1 MHLSSLQIVRF
12 SQFIVPRVVVV
23 LDSDLLHA
31 LFGDA
36 FLFVCFVVASF
47 LFHSVFSIVR
57 GKEKCLPK

>member
-31 LFGDA
+31 LEMRLN
-36 FLFVCFVVASF
+36 LFVLLWLRFYF
-47 LFHSVFSIVR
+47 TVFS
-57 GKEKCLPK
+57 P